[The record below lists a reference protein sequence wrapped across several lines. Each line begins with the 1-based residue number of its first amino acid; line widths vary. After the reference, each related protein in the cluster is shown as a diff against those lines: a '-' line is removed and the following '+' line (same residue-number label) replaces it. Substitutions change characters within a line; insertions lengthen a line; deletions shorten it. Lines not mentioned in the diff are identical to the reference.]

1 MRPFTPISLILLHRF
16 QSERAA
22 RLSGHCRALFRSK
35 PRRLGNDHSIDP
47 ADLVLR
53 DQLPAKGAN
62 KIIGRGRIIRILLLC
77 SFLSSLPGQ
86 AAGAERV
93 RLIGAVP
100 SGFER
105 TQQLHFEHFK
115 IDEYTASER
124 QESVKNTR
132 IRLEQHRGSLPL
144 DLADTLKHYESA
156 NMARCQAPDLTTIF
170 SGLEQGYQT
179 LVMLTVCPKRPS
191 LATGYLRF
199 TKAILADAL
208 YFVEIE
214 QKVPHFNPAEAESL
228 HETVVFWTDLL
239 KQFIVCSEN
248 SVTPACLTVSADD

>member
-47 ADLVLR
+47 PELVLR

-62 KIIGRGRIIRILLLC
+62 KIGRGRIIRILLLC

-100 SGFER
+100 RFSPR
-105 TQQLHFEHFK
+105 PQL
-115 IDEYTASER
+115 R
-124 QESVKNTR
+124 
-132 IRLEQHRGSLPL
+132 RLTRGS
-144 DLADTLKHYESA
+144 
-156 NMARCQAPDLTTIF
+156 AR
-170 SGLEQGYQT
+170 
-179 LVMLTVCPKRPS
+179 
-191 LATGYLRF
+191 
-199 TKAILADAL
+199 
-208 YFVEIE
+208 
-214 QKVPHFNPAEAESL
+214 
-228 HETVVFWTDLL
+228 
-239 KQFIVCSEN
+239 
-248 SVTPACLTVSADD
+248 VTA